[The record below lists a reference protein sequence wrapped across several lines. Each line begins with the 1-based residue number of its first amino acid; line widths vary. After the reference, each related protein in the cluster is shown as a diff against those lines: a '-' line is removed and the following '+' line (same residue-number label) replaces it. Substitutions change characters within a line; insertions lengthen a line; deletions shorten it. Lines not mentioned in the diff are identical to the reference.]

1 MIGAIIRNVVGII
14 LKHAKPERIYLYGSR
29 VNGES
34 KNNSDI
40 DIAYEDAHF
49 SDNALIESDVEKL
62 DTLLKIDVKNLARV
76 DERFKNRV
84 KSTGRVIYSSSK
96 KLRAEDGLFNFN
108 KALERFRDVIRRE
121 ETLKNEGF
129 GDIYL
134 DVIVKR
140 FEFTYEMAWKA
151 IKRLLDFMGIQAQ
164 YPRICFKEA
173 YAQGIIDDENV
184 WLEMIEMRNLSA
196 HVYDESEI
204 AEVLD
209 KLDTFVKAFVRLE
222 ENMQKRIEKG

>member
-1 MIGAIIRNVVGII
+1 MIGSIIRDVVGII

-29 VNGES
+29 VHGEN

-40 DIAYEDAHF
+40 DIAYEDNQF
-49 SDNALIESDVEKL
+49 SDNALTESEVEKL

-96 KLRAEDGLFNFN
+96 KLRAEDGLFNFS

-121 ETLKNEGF
+121 ETLKKEGF

-140 FEFTYEMAWKA
+140 FEFT
-151 IKRLLDFMGIQAQ
+151 
-164 YPRICFKEA
+164 
-173 YAQGIIDDENV
+173 
-184 WLEMIEMRNLSA
+184 
-196 HVYDESEI
+196 
-204 AEVLD
+204 
-209 KLDTFVKAFVRLE
+209 
-222 ENMQKRIEKG
+222 